1 MMFGMVECGVCRN
14 TRKEFSVI
22 EASAAMAGK
31 VGDFGFADAS
41 FGWTPW
47 HWEHHCSAKT
57 RPLAPSAFAWLVA
70 SSTTRTIA
78 MKTAQIVLGPLI
90 ASPIRNPWS
99 IIVGS
104 EAGANLR
111 KVR

>member
-1 MMFGMVECGVCRN
+1 MSSVLSGFSMMFGMVECGVRRN
-14 TRKEFSVI
+14 TRKEVSVI

-57 RPLAPSAFAWLVA
+57 CPLAASAFAWLA
-70 SSTTRTIA
+70 T
-78 MKTAQIVLGPLI
+78 LI
-90 ASPIRNPWS
+90 FDRIM
-99 IIVGS
+99 
-104 EAGANLR
+104 
-111 KVR
+111 